1 MVMNTVQIISGSKRI
16 DYVDHLKGFAIL
28 LVVMSHV
35 IGKTLGYDHIFL
47 LNVIT
52 SFYMPLFMF
61 LSGLCCRKKN
71 NLLYNIIKKM
81 KRLLVPF
88 VLFGLLRCFFINEN
102 WIHLFDTEL
111 KVGYWFLF
119 VLFVIFVIYYFLQGI
134 FILEFNL

>member
-1 MVMNTVQIISGSKRI
+1 MNTVQIISGSKRI

-71 NLLYNIIKKM
+71 NLLYNIIKKWKGFWCLLYYLGFYDTFLSM
-81 KRLLVPF
+81 KTGFIYSILNLKSVIGSYLFCLSYLLYTISYKVY
-88 VLFGLLRCFFINEN
+88 LFF
-102 WIHLFDTEL
+102 L
-111 KVGYWFLF
+111 K
-119 VLFVIFVIYYFLQGI
+119 
-134 FILEFNL
+134 

>member
-71 NLLYNIIKKM
+71 NLLYNIIKK
-81 KRLLVPF
+81 
-88 VLFGLLRCFFINEN
+88 
-102 WIHLFDTEL
+102 
-111 KVGYWFLF
+111 
-119 VLFVIFVIYYFLQGI
+119 
-134 FILEFNL
+134 

>member
-1 MVMNTVQIISGSKRI
+1 MVMNTVQINSGSKRI

-61 LSGLCCRKKN
+61 LSCLCCRKKN

-81 KRLLVPF
+81 KRLLYYWGFYDAFLSMKTGFIYSTLNLKSVIGSY
-88 VLFGLLRCFFINEN
+88 LFCLSYLLY
-102 WIHLFDTEL
+102 T
-111 KVGYWFLF
+111 
-119 VLFVIFVIYYFLQGI
+119 IYYTVYLFCLK
-134 FILEFNL
+134 